1 MQNLELHN
9 LTALSPIDGRYS
21 QKSNIVDLRDYMS
34 EFGLIKYRV
43 IVEIAW
49 LKFLSELEG
58 VSQLKPFNKQIK
70 QSLNKVIENFS
81 VNDALEVK
89 NIEAETNHDVKAIEY
104 FLIKKLSSIGIEN
117 KDLPFIHFACTS
129 EDINNLSYALML
141 KEVRENILA
150 TSFNNLI
157 LQINS
162 RAEKY
167 SDIAML
173 SRTHGQSATP
183 TTIGKEFSI
192 YSYRLH
198 KQLDKFNNIQI
209 YGKMNGAVG
218 NYNAHNIAYPNINWP
233 EVTKKFI
240 ETFGILQAT
249 HTTQIEAHDWMA
261 EYMQSI
267 IRFNT
272 VSIDLC
278 QDMWSYI
285 SLGYFKST
293 VNKKEVGS
301 STMPHKVNPID
312 FENAEGNFGLS
323 NSNLVFLSNKLPQSR
338 WQRDLTDSTCL
349 RNLAVGISHSLIA
362 VQSCLVGINKLEPNT
377 ELITS
382 DLENNYELLAEAIQ
396 TVMRKHN
403 ILGAYEQ
410 LKELTRG
417 KKVTQTEIRNFI
429 NSIDGLPSND
439 KQILSSLSPK
449 DYIGLAAKLACS
461 VKLEK

>member
-1 MQNLELHN
+1 MKILINNYINLIKAFTSDGVKKLDSFDDLKQFCDEELDIFILDPKIHN
-9 LTALSPIDGRYS
+9 NKINLPLASRSILKKSIPHVLQDKSLNFKENSHFSFNNPSIDGDTFISFVDRDW
-21 QKSNIVDLRDYMS
+21 IVS
-34 EFGLIKYRV
+34 
-43 IVEIAW
+43 
-49 LKFLSELEG
+49 
-58 VSQLKPFNKQIK
+58 
-70 QSLNKVIENFS
+70 
-81 VNDALEVK
+81 
-89 NIEAETNHDVKAIEY
+89 
-104 FLIKKLSSIGIEN
+104 
-117 KDLPFIHFACTS
+117 TS

-218 NYNAHNIAYPNINWP
+218 NYNAHNIAYPSINWP

-240 ETFGILQAT
+240 ENFGILQAT

-267 IRFNT
+267 IRFNN

-285 SLGYFKST
+285 SLGYFKSM

-377 ELITS
+377 ELIAS

>member
-1 MQNLELHN
+1 LELHN

-21 QKSNIVDLRDYMS
+21 QRPNIVELRDYMS

-49 LKFLSELEG
+49 LEFLSELEG
-58 VSQLKPFNKQIK
+58 VSQLNPFNSEIK
-70 QSLNKVIENFS
+70 RRLKEIIENFS
-81 VNDALEVK
+81 VNDALEIK
-89 NIEAETNHDVKAIEY
+89 NIEAEINHDVKAVEY
-104 FLIKKLSSIGIEN
+104 FLIKRLSSIGIEDR
-117 KDLPFIHFACTS
+117 DLPFIHFGCTS
-129 EDINNLSYALML
+129 EDVNNLSYALML

-150 TSFNNLI
+150 KSLNNLI
-157 LQINS
+157 IEINN
-162 RAEKY
+162 RAKKY
-167 SDIAML
+167 SDMPML
-173 SRTHGQSATP
+173 SRTHGQAATP

-192 YSYRLH
+192 YSYRLK
-198 KQLDKFNNIQI
+198 KQLDKFKNIEI

-240 ETFGILQAT
+240 ESFGVLQAT
-249 HTTQIEAHDWMA
+249 HTTQIESHDWMS

-267 IRFNT
+267 IRFNI

-285 SLGYFKST
+285 SLGYFKSM

-323 NSNLVFLSNKLPQSR
+323 NSSLGFLSNKLPQSR

-362 VQSCLVGINKLEPNT
+362 IQSCLVGMSKLEPNI
-377 ELITS
+377 ELISS
-382 DLENNYELLAEAIQ
+382 DLEDNYELLAEAIQ
-396 TVMRKHN
+396 TVMRKYN
-403 ILGAYEQ
+403 IPSAYEQ

-417 KKVTQTEIRNFI
+417 KKVTQAKIKDFI
-429 NSIDGLPSND
+429 NSIDGLSSND
-439 KQILSSLSPK
+439 KQILAALSPK
-449 DYIGLAAKLACS
+449 DYIGLASELACS
-461 VKLEK
+461 VKVEK